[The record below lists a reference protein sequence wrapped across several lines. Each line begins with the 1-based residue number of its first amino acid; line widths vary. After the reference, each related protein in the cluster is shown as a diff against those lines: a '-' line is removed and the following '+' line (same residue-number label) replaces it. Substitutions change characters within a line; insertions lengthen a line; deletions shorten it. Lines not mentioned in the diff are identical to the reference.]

1 MKSDKSSKAVNVDG
15 QPSVF
20 ARHNTEMNIPRL
32 PLQRGEER
40 SEGGMLSLQR
50 GNAEAKRVGETG
62 DPLGGG
68 LLIQL
73 LIVMPG
79 TRRIMYLENNH

>member
-1 MKSDKSSKAVNVDG
+1 MKSEKSSKAVNVDG

-40 SEGGMLSLQR
+40 SEGGDVIPSKGERRSEARWGNRRTPRRSSL
-50 GNAEAKRVGETG
+50 G
-62 DPLGGG
+62 LG
-68 LLIQL
+68 
-73 LIVMPG
+73 
-79 TRRIMYLENNH
+79 R

>member
-32 PLQRGEER
+32 PLQRGERAKRRGDVIPSKGEHR
-40 SEGGMLSLQR
+40 SEARWGNRKTSRRSSL
-50 GNAEAKRVGETG
+50 G
-62 DPLGGG
+62 LG
-68 LLIQL
+68 
-73 LIVMPG
+73 
-79 TRRIMYLENNH
+79 R

>member
-40 SEGGMLSLQR
+40 SEARWGNRKTSRRSSL
-50 GNAEAKRVGETG
+50 G
-62 DPLGGG
+62 LG
-68 LLIQL
+68 
-73 LIVMPG
+73 
-79 TRRIMYLENNH
+79 R

>member
-32 PLQRGEER
+32 PLQRGGRAKRRGDVIPSKGERR
-40 SEGGMLSLQR
+40 SEAR
-50 GNAEAKRVGETG
+50 
-62 DPLGGG
+62 
-68 LLIQL
+68 
-73 LIVMPG
+73 
-79 TRRIMYLENNH
+79 